1 MTKLTY
7 DTVSVVQRNTK
18 KFCPREVWYFVFLV
32 LELEN
37 NQFGVLYASFLR
49 VFKEKNSGITH
60 LTKTTSKLFLMSWNY
75 KTHLW
80 KSRFRGDDFS
90 SKFRYRRAVGD
101 EFLAYVTSH
110 GLLKIRTMTKQTNS
124 CLSSFS
130 FSDLKLSIFCVTS
143 HLFRLLFQMT
153 FSLPKKPL
161 CSLLTLYLPDDI
173 VRINKGKE
181 LVWESDS
188 VRRKRRQFTQM
199 NLAL

>member
-1 MTKLTY
+1 M
-7 DTVSVVQRNTK
+7 
-18 KFCPREVWYFVFLV
+18 
-32 LELEN
+32 
-37 NQFGVLYASFLR
+37 
-49 VFKEKNSGITH
+49 TH
-60 LTKTTSKLFLMSWNY
+60 LTKKTSKWFLMSWRY
-75 KTHLW
+75 KPHLW
-80 KSRFRGDDFS
+80 KSRSRRDDFS
-90 SKFRYRRAVGD
+90 SQFRCRRAVGD
-101 EFLAYVTSH
+101 EFLACVTCH
-110 GLLKIRTMTKQTNS
+110 GPLKTRTMSKQTNS
-124 CLSSFS
+124 YLSSLS

-199 NLAL
+199 NFAL